1 MSVSAAADSRAH
13 AADSLARAAHSL
25 ARAADSLARAVKE
38 QEEGLLN
45 CVHCGFCLPSCPTY
59 RRLGDEADSPRGR
72 LHLMRAVVEG
82 RLDAG
87 SKAFQTH
94 IGRCLG
100 CRACEP
106 VCPSGVE
113 YGNLLELARHVGGE
127 ARRPSLLTRLLL
139 RVFGTAWMAR
149 PAMFAGRA
157 ARASGVPALVTR
169 LLAGSAPPRGPRLGL
184 AMLAASGPM
193 RGLRATPAS
202 SASPRAVAESHA
214 AVTDSQATV
223 GLLTGCVQA
232 GLFSRV
238 NEATARVLEANGYRV
253 VPVRAQGCCGALHAH
268 AGDLEAARAMAR
280 RNVEAFEAAGVD
292 HLAMNASGCGA
303 AMSEYGSLLSHDPAL
318 CDRAA
323 AVAERVRD
331 VSELLAA
338 CGPVRGGAVP
348 MKVTYDAPCHLVH
361 AQRVSGP
368 PLAVLGA
375 VPELEVLPLEGATEC
390 CGGAG
395 IYGLTHPHLGGWI
408 GGDKVR
414 SVLES
419 GAQVLVTG
427 NPGCMMQIGAGLRL
441 AGSEVPVVHLVEL
454 LDESYRR
461 AGLYQDGA
469 GGGNGQ
475 AGGGNGTAGG
485 GNGSGR

>member
-1 MSVSAAADSRAH
+1 MSA
-13 AADSLARAAHSL
+13 
-25 ARAADSLARAVKE
+25 AADSLARAVKE

-87 SKAFQTH
+87 SEAFQTH

-127 ARRPSLLTRLLL
+127 ARRRSLLTRLLL
-139 RVFGTAWMAR
+139 RVFGTEWVAR
-149 PAMFAGRA
+149 PAMLAGRA
-157 ARASGVPALVTR
+157 VRATGIPALMTR

-184 AMLAASGPM
+184 AMLAASAPA
-193 RGLRATPAS
+193 RGLRTAPAGS
-202 SASPRAVAESHA
+202 GSPRAA
-214 AVTDSQATV
+214 AGRHATV

-238 NEATARVLEANGYRV
+238 NDATVRVLEANGYEV
-253 VPVRAQGCCGALHAH
+253 VPVEAQGCCGALHAH
-268 AGDLEAARAMAR
+268 AGDLEAARTMAR

-303 AMSEYGSLLSHDPAL
+303 AMAEYGSLLSHDPDMCA
-318 CDRAA
+318 RAA
-323 AVAERVRD
+323 AIAGRVRD

-348 MKVTYDAPCHLVH
+348 MKATYDAPCHLVH

-368 PLAVLGA
+368 PQAVLGA
-375 VPELEVLPLEGATEC
+375 VPELDVLPLAGATEC

-414 SVLES
+414 SVMES
-419 GAQVLVTG
+419 GADALVTG

-441 AGSEVPVVHLVEL
+441 AGSEMPVLHLVEL

-461 AGLYQDGA
+461 AGLYGRVASPGDGSF
-469 GGGNGQ
+469 G
-475 AGGGNGTAGG
+475 
-485 GNGSGR
+485 

>member
-1 MSVSAAADSRAH
+1 MSAAATASAS
-13 AADSLARAAHSL
+13 AATASTAAATGS
-25 ARAADSLARAVKE
+25 ASAATDSLARAVKA

-45 CVHCGFCLPSCPTY
+45 CVHCGFCLPACPTY

-87 SKAFQTH
+87 SEAFQTH

-113 YGNLLELARHVGGE
+113 YGSLLELARHVGGE
-127 ARRPSLLTRLLL
+127 ARRPSVLTRLLL
-139 RVFGTAWMAR
+139 RVFGTGWLAR
-149 PAMFAGRA
+149 PAMFLGRA
-157 ARASGVPALVTR
+157 LRATGVPSLATR
-169 LLAGSAPPRGPRLGL
+169 LLGGGAPPRGPRLAV
-184 AMLAASGPM
+184 AMLAASAPT
-193 RGLRATPAS
+193 RGLRAAPAGS
-202 SASPRAVAESHA
+202 TSPRAA
-214 AVTDSQATV
+214 ARERATV
-223 GLLTGCVQA
+223 GLLDGCVQA

-238 NEATARVLEANGYRV
+238 NQATARVLEANGYRV
-253 VPVRAQGCCGALHAH
+253 VPVEAQGCCGALHAH
-268 AGDLEAARAMAR
+268 AGDLGAARAMAR

-292 HLAMNASGCGA
+292 HVAVNASGCGA
-303 AMSEYGSLLSHDPAL
+303 AMAEYATLLSGDAGM
-318 CDRAA
+318 RER
-323 AVAERVRD
+323 AVAVARRVQD

-338 CGPVRGGAVP
+338 SGPVRGGPVP
-348 MKVTYDAPCHLVH
+348 MKATYDAPCHLLH
-361 AQRVSGP
+361 AQGVSDP
-368 PLAVLGA
+368 PREVLGA
-375 VPELEVLPLEGATEC
+375 VPELDVVPLAGADEC

-395 IYGLTHPHLGGWI
+395 IYGLTHPRLGGWI

-419 GAQVLVTG
+419 GAEVLVTG

-441 AGSEVPVVHLVEL
+441 AGSDMPVLHLVEL

-461 AGLYQDGA
+461 AGLYP
-469 GGGNGQ
+469 
-475 AGGGNGTAGG
+475 
-485 GNGSGR
+485 

>member
-1 MSVSAAADSRAH
+1 MTA
-13 AADSLARAAHSL
+13 
-25 ARAADSLARAVKE
+25 AADSLARAVKE

-82 RLDAG
+82 RLDPASG
-87 SKAFQTH
+87 AFQTH

-139 RVFGTAWMAR
+139 RAFGTAWIAG
-149 PAMFAGRA
+149 PVMFAGRIV
-157 ARASGVPALVTR
+157 RASGIPALVTR
-169 LLAGSAPPRGPRLGL
+169 LLAGSTLPRGPRLGL
-184 AMLAASGPM
+184 AMLAASAPT
-193 RGLRATPAS
+193 RGLRTAPMDSAGS
-202 SASPRAVAESHA
+202 SGA
-214 AVTDSQATV
+214 AVGGRATV

-238 NEATARVLEANGYRV
+238 NEATVRVLEANGYQV
-253 VPVRAQGCCGALHAH
+253 VPVAAQGCCGALHAH

-292 HLAMNASGCGA
+292 YLAMNASGCGA
-303 AMSEYGSLLSHDPAL
+303 AMAEYDSLLFHDPAMR
-318 CDRAA
+318 DRAA
-323 AVAERVRD
+323 AVAGRVRD
-331 VSELLAA
+331 VTELLAA

-348 MKVTYDAPCHLVH
+348 MKATYDAPCHLVH

-368 PLAVLGA
+368 PEEVLAA
-375 VPELEVLPLEGATEC
+375 VPELEALPLAGATEC

-395 IYGLTHPHLGGWI
+395 IYGLTHPRLGGWI

-419 GAQVLVTG
+419 GADVLVTG

-441 AGSEVPVVHLVEL
+441 AGSDMPVLHVVEL

-461 AGLYQDGA
+461 AGLYRGKT
-469 GGGNGQ
+469 GP
-475 AGGGNGTAGG
+475 
-485 GNGSGR
+485 GNGSRP